1 MAAGSSIGALG
12 DQPPGSPLSGAGV
25 PGNDFR
31 RSRAFSFLIAYVLDR
46 LCRSMCHP

>member
-1 MAAGSSIGALG
+1 MAAGSRSARAAISQRAYRFLE
-12 DQPPGSPLSGAGV
+12 PAFR
-25 PGNDFR
+25 GNDFR